1 MKKSVI
7 VLLHVAFWLCYF
19 LLVGIVLSVYSRSDV
34 YEGDP
39 GFRVVN
45 AFRSILLFA
54 FIPSVISFYL
64 YYFFLFPRYLQKKK
78 ILSSIGI
85 GILISA
91 VAALASY
98 VLLRYF
104 IESGRIYDM
113 DEGGRHGRSTAPIVL
128 MVMTMIGM
136 LCCSVALVM
145 NGFIN
150 WFNEIKLKQNLRE
163 KNVEMELALI
173 KKQLDP
179 HLLFNT
185 INNIDALILRDAV
198 AASDYLNQLSDI
210 MRFVLY
216 ETKAEKIPLSREM
229 EYIEKYIALQRI
241 RTMNENY
248 VHFIVNGSTEGHF
261 IAPMIFIPFIEN
273 AFKHTHNKKLEN
285 AIRVEI
291 TINEDSVELNCV
303 NRNDP
308 RPLQQGIG
316 GLGNELIQKRLN
328 LIYPGKHTLDIQNN
342 KEQYQVYLN
351 IHHG

>member
-1 MKKSVI
+1 MPFAASCS
-7 VLLHVAFWLCYF
+7 LPSF
-19 LLVGIVLSVYSRSDV
+19 LLS
-34 YEGDP
+34 
-39 GFRVVN
+39 F
-45 AFRSILLFA
+45 LF
-54 FIPSVISFYL
+54 ICIIS
-64 YYFFLFPRYLQKKK
+64 LFPRYLQKKK

-136 LCCSVALVM
+136 LCGSVALVM

-248 VHFIVNGSTEGHF
+248 VQFIVNGSTEGHF

-273 AFKHTHNKKLEN
+273 ALHTHNKKLEN